1 MTATT
6 TEPTA
11 PIAVDAP
18 VSTAADPTVSAKQRS
33 HTRKAFIA
41 LALVIAFMLVGV
53 LVYVLVTRGKVSTDN
68 ATVQADVVP
77 VATRVGGTVLHVF
90 VDENQRVTAGQ
101 PLLDLD
107 GAEYSARVQQA
118 EGELAQAE
126 AQQQETEAQELIVR
140 ASSKG
145 GFTSARAQV
154 VESSARAAGAKAGI
168 VVGQAGLNSA
178 QAVARHADTEF
189 GRSQSLLAEEV
200 ISQQQFENTKLV
212 ADSAHAAV
220 KQAQAKLMA
229 ADDTKRAASQGI
241 TEAQGRLAQSRP
253 VDAFIAA
260 AHGATALARGK
271 VVAAQ
276 GSLDLARLQLA
287 YTHVAA
293 PAAGRVSGLT
303 ARVAQTLSA
312 GQPVAQFVPDLAY
325 VTADFKETQTGDM
338 HAGQR
343 AKIWIDAYPHR
354 SFEGRVE
361 SLSAGTGAVF
371 SLLPPDN
378 ATGNFVKVVQR
389 VPVRIAFTHLP
400 SDIELRSGL
409 SADVTVYLH

>member
-6 TEPTA
+6 TEPTT

-18 VSTAADPTVSAKQRS
+18 MSTAADPAASAKQRS
-33 HTRKAFIA
+33 TRKAFIV
-41 LALVIAFMLVGV
+41 LALVIGLMLVGV

-77 VATRVGGTVLHVF
+77 IATRVGGTVLHVF

-126 AQQQETEAQELIVR
+126 ALQQEAEAQELIMR
-140 ASSKG
+140 ANAKG
-145 GFTSARAQV
+145 GFTNARAQL
-154 VESSARAAGAKAGI
+154 VESSAKAAGAKAGI
-168 VVGQAGLNSA
+168 VGEQAALTSA
-178 QAVARHADTEF
+178 QAVAKHADTEF
-189 GRSQSLLAEEV
+189 GRSQNLLAENA
-200 ISQQQFENTKLV
+200 ISQQQFDNTKLV
-212 ADSAHAAV
+212 VDSAHAAL
-220 KQAQAKLMA
+220 KQEQAKLMA
-229 ADDTKRAASQGI
+229 ADDTKRAASLGI

-260 AHGATALARGK
+260 ANGATALARGK

-276 GSLDLARLQLA
+276 GSLDLARLQLT

-303 ARVAQTLSA
+303 ARLAQTLSA

-389 VPVRIAFTHLP
+389 VPVRIAFIHLP

-409 SADVTVYLH
+409 SADVTVYLK